1 MSKKI
6 KNTLKRGLTLSL
18 AGGTAVTGVAAATG
32 TSVVTT
38 YAETLSNLKQV
49 SVSDGWYTFASV
61 QDESYVL
68 DVNGSGKNSNLRLY
82 KKNDSENQ
90 KFYI

>member
-49 SVSDGWYTFASV
+49 SVMAGIHLQVYRMSHMC
-61 QDESYVL
+61 L
-68 DVNGSGKNSNLRLY
+68 
-82 KKNDSENQ
+82 
-90 KFYI
+90 I